1 MDDRRFHRLC
11 AWAGPA
17 FAVLFGL
24 GFWLPALAFFT
35 WVALMTVLLLR
46 AIRRD

>member
-1 MDDRRFHRLC
+1 
-11 AWAGPA
+11 
-17 FAVLFGL
+17 LF

-35 WVALMTVLLLR
+35 RVALMTVLLLR